1 MQLSGNATVRG
12 VLLLH
17 LKGRTSR
24 GLPERQVDGEVAENS
39 ASLLPVETAGLQEDG
54 TAPNTASPGWD
65 VGAAGSSAVS
75 PEAPSAVASLT
86 AHKAHS

>member
-1 MQLSGNATVRG
+1 METV
-12 VLLLH
+12 
-17 LKGRTSR
+17 
-24 GLPERQVDGEVAENS
+24 
-39 ASLLPVETAGLQEDG
+39 GLQEDG